1 VKPTPSFLQD
11 LRLRGNIYWAL
22 IQYMALVMAVFT
34 LCRIGFYFF
43 NREFFPEIT
52 TTSLL
57 PLMVAGLKFDISAIL
72 YTNLLFILLLSLP
85 FKARFHPAYQAT
97 LKWIF
102 IVTNSI
108 ALVANVGDF
117 IYFKF
122 TLRRTTFDVFEQ
134 FGNEGNMGV
143 LFGRF
148 LFDYW
153 YAVLFWAVCVAIL
166 VYGYK
171 KIGVAG
177 PMIRNK
183 IAYYVSGVLAMPVI
197 VFFFL
202 GGVKGGLWTDH
213 RPLTLSDA
221 GEYVNDPKDISLV
234 LNTPFC
240 IYRTTGKTQIKKVKY
255 FTDETALDAIYT
267 PLHKPHESES
277 FRKENVVVI
286 ILESFSK
293 EFFKTFNPDLEGGN
307 YEGYTPF
314 LDSLIQHSKTF
325 QYSFANG
332 RKSIDALPSV
342 ISSIPNMGIQYV
354 LSPFSGNKINSLASL
369 LKDKGYHSAFFHGA
383 PNGSMGFESFMRM
396 AGIDEYYGM
405 TEYNNDA
412 DYDGWWGIWDHK
424 FLPYT
429 ADKLSE
435 FKEPFVS
442 VTFSLSSHHPFS
454 VPKEYQE
461 RFKGGPVKLQRC
473 IQYADFSLSQFFK
486 KASKMPW
493 YNNTLFVITADHT
506 SLSQFPEYKSN
517 SGLYAVPILFFK
529 PDHSLKGMETQIVHQ
544 ADVMPTIL
552 DYLNYDKEFIA
563 FGRSAFDTE
572 IPHFAFNA
580 KDNTYQLFEDDY
592 LLIFGGKKTLGLYEF
607 KKDRMCK
614 HNVMKE
620 NAEVVQ
626 RLEQRIK
633 AIIQQYNNRMIENRL
648 IISNPQVIALKGQ
661 GEK

>member
-1 VKPTPSFLQD
+1 MLRPLPPFVRD
-11 LRLRGNIYWAL
+11 LHLRGNVYWAL
-22 IQYMALVMAVFT
+22 VQYIALVMAAFT
-34 LCRIGFYFF
+34 LCRVGFYLF
-43 NREFFPEIT
+43 NLEFFPELT
-52 TTSLL
+52 TTALL

-72 YTNLLFILLLSLP
+72 YTNLLFILALSLP
-85 FKARFHPAYQAT
+85 LHIRYHKSYQT
-97 LKWIF
+97 VLKWIF
-102 IVTNSI
+102 IITNGV
-108 ALVANVGDF
+108 ALAANVGDF

-134 FGNEGNMGV
+134 FSNEGNMGT

-148 LFDYW
+148 LLDYW
-153 YAVLFWAVCVAIL
+153 YAVIFWMACVAFL
-166 VYGYK
+166 VFGYK
-171 KIGVAG
+171 RISVVG
-177 PMIRNK
+177 PMIK
-183 IAYYVSGVLAMPVI
+183 SKAAFYSTGLLALPVI

-240 IYRTTGKTQIKKVKY
+240 IYRTTGKTQIKKVNY
-255 FTDETALDAIYT
+255 FKDQAQLEALYT
-267 PLHKPHESES
+267 PLHHPHETEP

-293 EFFKTFNPDLEGGN
+293 EFFKTFNPDQDGGK
-307 YEGYTPF
+307 YQGYTPF

-325 QYSFANG
+325 QYSYANG

-383 PNGSMGFESFMRM
+383 PNGSMGFESFMNM

-405 TEYNNDA
+405 TEYNNEA

-429 ADKLSE
+429 AEKLSE

-461 RFKGGPVKLQRC
+461 QFKGGPVKLQRC
-473 IQYADFSLSQFFK
+473 IQYADFSLKQFFK

-529 PDHSLKGMETQIVHQ
+529 PDHSLTGMEPQIVHQ

-552 DYLNYDKEFIA
+552 DYLNYDKDFIA
-563 FGRSAFDTE
+563 FGRNAFDVT
-572 IPHFAFNA
+572 IPHFAFNN
-580 KDNTYQLFEDDY
+580 KDNTFQLFEDEY
-592 LLIFGGKKTLGLYEF
+592 LLVFNGKKTLSLFEF
-607 KKDRMCK
+607 KKDRMCVN
-614 HNVMKE
+614 NVM
-620 NAEVVQ
+620 NQYPEVVAHM
-626 RLEQRIK
+626 EQRVK
-633 AIIQQYNNRMIENRL
+633 AIIQQYNNRLLENRL
-648 IISNPQVIALKGQ
+648 IVNEHKVIAQHKHGQ
-661 GEK
+661 